1 MPLYEF
7 VCRQC
12 GCRFEA
18 LVRLDGERAV
28 RCKSCQSSDIRKLL
42 SSFGI
47 GGGSNRLVSSSSS
60 CNACSTK
67 SCSTCRG

>member
-7 VCRQC
+7 SCRQC

-18 LVRLDGERAV
+18 LVRLGEEKSVLCR
-28 RCKSCQSSDIRKLL
+28 SCQSRDVEKLF

-47 GGGSNRLVSSSSS
+47 GGGSSRLVSSSSS
-60 CNACSTK
+60 CGTCTSK
-67 SCSTCRG
+67 SCGTCR

>member
-12 GCRFEA
+12 RCRFEA
-18 LVRLDGERAV
+18 LVRLGGEKSVA
-28 RCKSCQSSDIRKLL
+28 CPSCQGSDIQKLL

-47 GGGSNRLVSSSSS
+47 GGGSNRLASSSSS
-60 CNACSTK
+60 CSTCSTK
-67 SCSTCRG
+67 SCSTCR